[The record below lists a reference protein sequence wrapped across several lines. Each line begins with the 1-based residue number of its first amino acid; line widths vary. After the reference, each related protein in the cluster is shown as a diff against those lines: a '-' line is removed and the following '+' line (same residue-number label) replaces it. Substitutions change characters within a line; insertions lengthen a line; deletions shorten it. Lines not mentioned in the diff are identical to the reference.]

1 MDESWI
7 DSLFSLEDPEASST
21 SHASRGDSVAD
32 ALGSLCLP
40 DDRDLAPSADTGE
53 DAGAATGPSVTKR
66 GRRHGSTVPEMVR
79 RQILEGPQPEDLSLS
94 EKRRRAALAKWQKRK
109 DAVTDPGATDTVAD
123 SGCRELVAVPAAD
136 ARESRLVPYV
146 HGYEPSSM
154 SCTGQLER
162 HLDLWNSVP
171 NAKNSSLE
179 RFLVETATQ
188 TYVPK
193 SFVAARH
200 GKSGQTVRRRLR
212 ILAFVVVIARR
223 FRSNRWLEELYS
235 HLVDSFGVQTVVPL
249 SWCVKYKC
257 DELSLRVAS
266 KETSGSATD
275 ESKITKLL
283 QVTCWWL
290 AVFKLNLD
298 SGVKYVR
305 TQLRSPT
312 TLRAI
317 EKSSGSCTKRA
328 LERQVLIP
336 RSVPNL
342 FADRTRMPIADQH
355 VANEAAD
362 LALWAADAGTSL
374 DKYTC
379 RAHVQHR
386 IGELIGATQPSEARG
401 ILYISLSLN
410 FSGKVALFKA
420 NLKSYITAK
429 LKIYEYGYEG
439 SGQAATEHREHV
451 FRQYLVTED
460 ARERCTGTRG
470 EARLKKYH
478 TTKRLWNGRYKNTQV
493 IEHFCLGLGR
503 CCNNRG
509 QTLAHFH
516 DWVDRYDL
524 PALFCRSRWLGIEQA
539 VDACG
544 FLLMAHD
551 VFSPVFRQTFAESQK
566 PTANPPLALLDRD
579 GDNDGDKE
587 EIDNEDDGEVLIDG
601 ELNLPQPEK
610 DSTQDVRQATY
621 RANGMTFVNDCP
633 HGRVWMFR
641 SAIRLQQNSQKS
653 LIRNSGKT
661 FQRAELLRRAKGK
674 SPCYI
679 PLMACEGFFTNTSM
693 IDFCATVME
702 AKHHSA
708 IPAEYRTH
716 ELAVASCRMGLAGS
730 AATYQ
735 LMLRPAG
742 DNFGFKLLKRGT
754 VAQRLCAIELVE
766 RYLHRPCTLKPFWY
780 DHVKLHKADVDSLCG
795 EDSLQKLEAHADF
808 VEIENVST
816 EALNSTI
823 RRFVARCVQ
832 QNILNLEDLNAQ
844 WALQQEKSDITG
856 VWGIDKSVVLD
867 PMGKDTKRTAKP
879 QTGGGG
885 GRCRAFVSRLSQ
897 MPEYKHSNGRV
908 CFAKIMQKWKDE
920 QENPTELSHGLDE
933 QGKLATRAR
942 RQQVHKDAEQSKWD
956 ISAFGRL
963 RPQTTEVATKKL
975 EIDVKIDAL
984 ESAAQ
989 QHVGDSQQLLAL
1001 VAVHTNIH
1009 KSLLEAHD
1017 TGDLGQQLR
1026 AIHQLCRAL
1035 AIRESRRDR
1044 LEEKEA
1050 RAKLQEAELC
1060 EGVDLS
1066 KFRDEKKG
1074 SGVSVFKGTEC
1085 VEVRPVLNVF
1095 KWSTERVAEINEKKQ
1110 GFGPMAEKLW
1120 QEEHVLERDTGEK
1133 LDPLPKGFATPY
1145 CLSHGYGRCLCSGPG
1160 EILRLAKANLLK
1172 ALVRLFPKDSQQRGW
1187 IRRGFIVLELV
1198 QDLKLWHV
1206 SLLYLKPR
1214 RLTLTRMVK
1223 TEETYFG
1230 RPTFR
1235 PEKNANGHFHHA
1247 IDFEALELSCDLTK
1261 SCSFAL
1267 FKLLT
1272 FKDKFDGWYPARH
1285 LPIEAL
1291 HHHVPAL
1298 GGKDEFPFWKGAA
1311 EEIEEERERVRKSAE
1326 AERQKAEKALRQ
1338 AAGLEPAPK
1347 PPKRPRQ
1354 QRKPRSKPTAA
1365 PRSVQ
1370 KPAAAPQVLA
1380 LTDLSDQFEN
1390 AAEVP
1395 TEQSGI
1401 ETAVAEEEESN
1412 NDVEDQ
1418 DREWGAMFP
1427 EAGGELERS
1436 EHNERPDEALDCFLS
1451 GSSCDE
1457 APEVPPEKAVKTP
1470 APPSPGASVA
1480 VSAKAD
1486 DFDEDVGD
1494 GIFADDEGD
1503 GAEAAPKKLYGN
1515 SEDSSSSDAPKPVRK
1530 KQVKP
1535 CAEDATEDAPF
1546 GCKLRR
1552 YVYPDRREWVGYL
1565 VPGRVD
1571 D

>member
-1 MDESWI
+1 
-7 DSLFSLEDPEASST
+7 
-21 SHASRGDSVAD
+21 
-32 ALGSLCLP
+32 
-40 DDRDLAPSADTGE
+40 
-53 DAGAATGPSVTKR
+53 
-66 GRRHGSTVPEMVR
+66 MVR

-94 EKRRRAALAKWQKRK
+94 KKRRRAALAKWQKRK

-171 NAKNSSLE
+171 KTKNSSLE

-193 SFVAARH
+193 KLVAARH

-249 SWCVKYKC
+249 SWCVKYKY

-766 RYLHRPCTLKPFWY
+766 RYLHRPCTLRPFWY

-832 QNILNLEDLNAQ
+832 QKILNLEDLSAQ

-867 PMGKDTKRTAKP
+867 PMDKDTKRTAKP

-989 QHVGDSQQLLAL
+989 QHVEDSQQLLAL

-1074 SGVSVFKGTEC
+1074 SGVIVFKGTEC

-1095 KWSTERVAEINEKKQ
+1095 KWSTERVAEMNEKKQ
-1110 GFGPMAEKLW
+1110 GFGPMAQKLW
-1120 QEEHVLERDTGEK
+1120 QEEHVLERDTGDK
-1133 LDPLPKGFATPY
+1133 LDPLPKGFAQPAGRKSRVTTVGIALHGEGFSEEIRSRANAATFEDNRWENALKFFKKAPDWNDETARQVLMEGSRFFGIWDDS
-1145 CLSHGYGRCLCSGPG
+1145 CLV
-1160 EILRLAKANLLK
+1160 
-1172 ALVRLFPKDSQQRGW
+1172 ALVRHVMERQPKVSPALENWIASWSSTIGEPSLEACGSNNLKKFQTQTAVEPQKKEKGWTSSFVPQSSLFRMYVALGSFVTIICLLYAYKVVWISYPGILELFSWPIFIARAGGMGCTLLTALLYSTMSRSLYKRIYEMRQFGTRLGLVMDAHKDLHIFTGYGMFVSSAIHIAGHLMGTVPGIIHAEPEELNAIIGCANPPDDY
-1187 IRRGFIVLELV
+1187 IRWTGPMLVWPNCPIEKRLTYWEVCFMSTIGLSGIVLTVLLIVVGWTACMDGRFGRKENFDLFMNIHNFTIVSWPILCFIHGSNGWVGVGFPLV
-1198 QDLKLWHV
+1198 VLASGVPILCYSVDRVARLVRYYRYSGTVAIRHAVVRPCRKEGDRPLAYISVSKPSGLWHFWPGTYAFICMPEYAPLQWHPFTIKAAV
-1206 SLLYLKPR
+1206 
-1214 RLTLTRMVK
+1214 MVWL
-1223 TEETYFG
+1223 
-1230 RPTFR
+1230 
-1235 PEKNANGHFHHA
+1235 
-1247 IDFEALELSCDLTK
+1247 ID
-1261 SCSFAL
+1261 
-1267 FKLLT
+1267 
-1272 FKDKFDGWYPARH
+1272 
-1285 LPIEAL
+1285 
-1291 HHHVPAL
+1291 
-1298 GGKDEFPFWKGAA
+1298 
-1311 EEIEEERERVRKSAE
+1311 
-1326 AERQKAEKALRQ
+1326 
-1338 AAGLEPAPK
+1338 
-1347 PPKRPRQ
+1347 
-1354 QRKPRSKPTAA
+1354 
-1365 PRSVQ
+1365 
-1370 KPAAAPQVLA
+1370 
-1380 LTDLSDQFEN
+1380 
-1390 AAEVP
+1390 
-1395 TEQSGI
+1395 
-1401 ETAVAEEEESN
+1401 
-1412 NDVEDQ
+1412 
-1418 DREWGAMFP
+1418 
-1427 EAGGELERS
+1427 
-1436 EHNERPDEALDCFLS
+1436 
-1451 GSSCDE
+1451 
-1457 APEVPPEKAVKTP
+1457 
-1470 APPSPGASVA
+1470 
-1480 VSAKAD
+1480 
-1486 DFDEDVGD
+1486 
-1494 GIFADDEGD
+1494 
-1503 GAEAAPKKLYGN
+1503 N
-1515 SEDSSSSDAPKPVRK
+1515 S
-1530 KQVKP
+1530 
-1535 CAEDATEDAPF
+1535 
-1546 GCKLRR
+1546 
-1552 YVYPDRREWVGYL
+1552 
-1565 VPGRVD
+1565 
-1571 D
+1571 